1 MSAIAPTNI
10 PRLADKARLKWDA
23 VREKNLLLFPEGV
36 LVLNQTANDILA
48 LCDGHSTVADIT
60 ATLVA
65 QYQHEGIAGDVAEIL
80 QKLTDKGL
88 VKTGG

>member
-1 MSAIAPTNI
+1 
-10 PRLADKARLKWDA
+10 LKWDA
-23 VREKNLLLFPEGV
+23 VREKNLLLYPEGV

-48 LCDGHSTVADIT
+48 LCDGHRSVADIT
-60 ATLVA
+60 AALA
-65 QYQHEGIAGDVAEIL
+65 ARYQHEKIAGDVAEIL

>member
-1 MSAIAPTNI
+1 MSAIAPADI

-48 LCDGHSTVADIT
+48 LCDGQRSVADI
-60 ATLVA
+60 AAVLA
-65 QYQHEGIAGDVAEIL
+65 KQYNHDGIAGDVAEIF
-80 QKLTDKGL
+80 QKLLDKGL